1 MKTAPFKLKS
11 GNKPDIAKM
20 AGVSPA
26 KETGSDQEVKVEKGR
41 EYVDS
46 QTNVVSSDK
55 MERLMRNKPDASDKD
70 AMKRWQAA
78 YDNAKAEFIA
88 SKQAKVKK

>member
-26 KETGSDQEVKVEKGR
+26 KETRRGSDQEKKVEKGT

-46 QTNVVSSDK
+46 QTSVVSSAA
-55 MERLMRNKPDASDKD
+55 MENLMRNKPDASDTD

-78 YDNAKAEFIA
+78 YDKAKAEFIA
-88 SKQAKVKK
+88 SKKK

>member
-1 MKTAPFKLKS
+1 MKTAPFKLRS
-11 GNKPDIAKM
+11 GNKPEVAKM
-20 AGVSPA
+20 MGVSPA

-70 AMKRWQAA
+70 AMRRWQAA
-78 YDNAKAEFIA
+78 YDKAKAEFIA
-88 SKQAKVKK
+88 SKKK